1 MSENTTIARP
11 YAQALF
17 DSADVAGELALW
29 SERLAAMARV
39 AADPDMRAC
48 IANPKLTAQQLIE
61 LFLELCRQD
70 GEPVRNL
77 VRVLVENRRLALLP
91 EIRALFEQLK
101 NQREGVLDA
110 RVFSAFPLDEAQ
122 KDVLIAD
129 LEHKFK
135 RRVTASVEVDPE
147 LIGGVKVVI
156 GDQVIDASVRARLAA
171 MAAALKG

>member
-1 MSENTTIARP
+1 MAENTTIARP

-17 DSADVAGELALW
+17 QSADRSGELAAW
-29 SERLAAMARV
+29 SGRLAAMAQV
-39 AADPDMRAC
+39 AADPDMRLC
-48 IANPKLTAQQLIE
+48 MSNPKLTAQQLIE
-61 LFLELCRQD
+61 LFLAACRQD
-70 GEPVRNL
+70 GAQSRNL
-77 VRVLVENRRLALLP
+77 VRVLVENRRLALIP

-110 RVFSAFPLDEAQ
+110 RVFSAFPLDAAQ
-122 KDVLIAD
+122 KDALVAD

-135 RRVTASVEVDPE
+135 RRVMASVEVDPE

-171 MAAALKG
+171 MAAALKS